1 MVMSQKRSTPQR
13 KTIELFLEQATSPML
28 PKELHQQAQQSIPNL
43 GIATVFRALKDMVA
57 EGNVRV
63 VEIPGDSPRYESIKR
78 KHHHHFKCH
87 GCEQVFC
94 IEGCPGNLET
104 LLHPGFELTDHD
116 ITLFGTC
123 SNCL

>member
-1 MVMSQKRSTPQR
+1 MSQKRNTPQR

-28 PKELHQQAQQSIPNL
+28 PKELHQQAQQSISNI
-43 GIATVFRALKDMVA
+43 GIATIFRALRDMVA

-78 KHHHHFKCH
+78 KHHHHFKCN

-104 LLHPGFELTDHD
+104 LLNPGFELTDHD

-123 SNCL
+123 SSCSQV